1 MPDESGVPGRRY
13 AGQQRGRRRW
23 SDEAKQRIV
32 AETLVPGAS
41 VSAVARHHDVN
52 ANLVFTWRR
61 EAGHGGRCRVRG
73 PRGAEPIDAVEF
85 VELGVLGDGA
95 ASPPSMTRST
105 GLAGWPGAIEIELP
119 GDRRIRVDALVD
131 ASALRR
137 VLRAMKDVS

>member
-1 MPDESGVPGRRY
+1 MPDESGLPGRR
-13 AGQQRGRRRW
+13 RGRRRW
-23 SDEAKQRIV
+23 SDEAKQLIV

-61 EAGHGGRCRVRG
+61 EAGHGGRPRVTGR
-73 PRGAEPIDAVEF
+73 PRGDPIGAVELI
-85 VELGVLGDGA
+85 ELGVLGDGA

-105 GLAGWPGAIEIELP
+105 GLAGRPGAIEIELP
-119 GDRRIRVDALVD
+119 GDRRIRVDAFVD

-137 VLRAMKDVS
+137 VLRVMKDVS